1 MIMLQ
6 HFYDDFLDK
15 VPRQLPQL
23 LDTTRMEEPKFYDD
37 FVLLTFVTDE
47 PYDLDEV
54 MDMFEDDIELI
65 TLYHHVPSR
74 TSQFGQHLCIFQS
87 SLWSDV
93 QDERTDIERWQSVQ
107 YPCDHL

>member
-47 PYDLDEV
+47 PYDLEEV
-54 MDMFEDDIELI
+54 MDMFVCHK
-65 TLYHHVPSR
+65 TLFLSVTH
-74 TSQFGQHLCIFQS
+74 SQNF
-87 SLWSDV
+87 
-93 QDERTDIERWQSVQ
+93 
-107 YPCDHL
+107 

>member
-47 PYDLDEV
+47 PYDLEEV

-65 TLYHHVPSR
+65 TLYRYSR
-74 TSQFGQHLCIFQS
+74 RRKECCRCPWGSKCNF
-87 SLWSDV
+87 
-93 QDERTDIERWQSVQ
+93 
-107 YPCDHL
+107 

>member
-47 PYDLDEV
+47 PYDLEEV

-65 TLYHHVPSR
+65 TVSSDIAPVLIPIQPLVRCSR
-74 TSQFGQHLCIFQS
+74 
-87 SLWSDV
+87 
-93 QDERTDIERWQSVQ
+93 
-107 YPCDHL
+107 